1 MADIEHKRGQL
12 LSNFPKKHT
21 NQQINEKSFINST
34 VLVRIKSTQWL
45 WTYNNVRPNMVLG
58 GFPPR
63 MMLLQAT

>member
-34 VLVRIKSTQWL
+34 VLIIVSVASRLYTKVEKKDKGLVNERYELIEKNSW
-45 WTYNNVRPNMVLG
+45 
-58 GFPPR
+58 
-63 MMLLQAT
+63 